1 MKLLVH
7 FDVNWG
13 EGLLQIPDRP
23 ELDRG
28 LTELSTKS
36 DAVSRCLA
44 ALEAGSFT
52 DPAGR
57 TEALGNVRLSRSEV
71 ALLAHLSRNC
81 PKPLSIEI
89 GFGMGSSAAVM
100 LGSRADAGEPFEH
113 LIFDP
118 HGLGSGRGA
127 IVEAYLKEH
136 FGGHFQRFW
145 EHSAIGL
152 ARIWAERGPGSA
164 GLIFIDGSHLFESVL
179 TDFYLADRLCCVGGA
194 IVFDD
199 ALFPAIETVIQY
211 VIANRPDFE
220 VHHLIADNATVAVR
234 VDEDRRSWDAF
245 TPFAVPQRA
254 GWMSAEPPKPALPS
268 SEHEDWKYRLGNW
281 VRKRRKNT

>member
-1 MKLLVH
+1 
-7 FDVNWG
+7 
-13 EGLLQIPDRP
+13 
-23 ELDRG
+23 
-28 LTELSTKS
+28 
-36 DAVSRCLA
+36 
-44 ALEAGSFT
+44 
-52 DPAGR
+52 
-57 TEALGNVRLSRSEV
+57 
-71 ALLAHLSRNC
+71 
-81 PKPLSIEI
+81 
-89 GFGMGSSAAVM
+89 MGSSAAVM

-234 VDEDRRSWDAF
+234 VDEERRSWDAF

-254 GWMSAEPPKPALPS
+254 GWSFRSPHCLQASMRIGNTDWATGCESEAKINRAGGAAVWKRARRPHGHSVGSSGLREFQAPLPRPITSIDQFVLDAPGHALGCLAGRCGS
-268 SEHEDWKYRLGNW
+268 QLGI
-281 VRKRRKNT
+281 RCSFIAGSGTC